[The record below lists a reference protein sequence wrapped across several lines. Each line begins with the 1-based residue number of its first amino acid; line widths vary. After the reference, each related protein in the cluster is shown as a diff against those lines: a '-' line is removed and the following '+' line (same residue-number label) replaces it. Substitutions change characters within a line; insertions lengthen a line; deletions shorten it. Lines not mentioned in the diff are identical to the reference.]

1 MRYEYTL
8 PSNLTDE
15 EVYFWKLSEF
25 STCST
30 TCGGGIQLRHVV
42 CYKRF
47 DGVVEDKHCWA
58 NAQNKRPEKV
68 TRVCNNDPC
77 PAYWWVGPW
86 QPCPVTCQKL
96 GDTTPLKQRTI
107 LCVNQDEIALPKEEC
122 SDQTQ
127 PTEFEPCSSI
137 LPTCNAEEDNEN
149 QISWSTGP
157 WQPCPVTCQQKG
169 KK

>member
-1 MRYEYTL
+1 M
-8 PSNLTDE
+8 
-15 EVYFWKLSEF
+15 
-25 STCST
+25 
-30 TCGGGIQLRHVV
+30 

-47 DGVVEDKHCWA
+47 EGVVEDKHCWA

-86 QPCPVTCQKL
+86 QPCPVTCQRL
-96 GDTTPLKQRTI
+96 GLSKTFLKIILSNKISSLDDTHKPMKQRTI

-127 PTEFEPCSSI
+127 PTEFEPCSHQA
-137 LPTCNAEEDNEN
+137 LPTCNGDEDNEMKNEN
-149 QISWSTGP
+149 QVSWSLGP
-157 WQPCPVTCQQKG
+157 WHPCSATCQQKG
-169 KK
+169 EKINFP